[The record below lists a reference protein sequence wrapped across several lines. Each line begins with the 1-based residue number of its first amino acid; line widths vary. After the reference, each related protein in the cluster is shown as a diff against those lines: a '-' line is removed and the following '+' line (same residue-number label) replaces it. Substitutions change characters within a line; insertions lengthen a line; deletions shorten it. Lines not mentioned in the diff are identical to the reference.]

1 MGTARILEVCADFFT
16 LISVIALL
24 GLSACGDDETDGG
37 AAPTA
42 SSTVTVT
49 DESNST
55 ASPKPTSSPA
65 EAPSPQLQWP
75 TADVTAPFGGQV
87 PPVPTLVAI
96 RVGAHPEGGYD
107 RAAFEFEGSPGYQ
120 VGYRS
125 EIFYDGS
132 GAPVDLEGDAFIQ
145 VVFNPAQA
153 HDDAGQ
159 STLSSPPVQPV
170 EVDFA
175 TLESYVLNGDF
186 EGYVSVALGLDDKV
200 GFNVEH
206 LQMAKC
212 HDVVYVDVARP

>member
-1 MGTARILEVCADFFT
+1 MRRFLT

-42 SSTVTVT
+42 TSTVTVT
-49 DESNST
+49 GEPGST
-55 ASPKPTSSPA
+55 ASPKPTSSPT
-65 EAPSPQLQWP
+65 PQLQWP
-75 TADVTAPFGGQV
+75 TADVSVPYSGQV

-107 RAAFEFEGSPGYQ
+107 RAAFEFDGLPGYQ
-120 VGYRS
+120 VGYQS
-125 EIFYDGS
+125 EIAYDGS

-159 STLSSPPVQPV
+159 STLSSPPIQPV

-186 EGYVSVALGLDDKV
+186 EGYVSVALGLDEKV

-206 LQMAKC
+206 FRMANG

>member
-1 MGTARILEVCADFFT
+1 VRRL
-16 LISVIALL
+16 LIVFSVTALL

-37 AAPTA
+37 AAPTETTTA
-42 SSTVTVT
+42 TVTG
-49 DESNST
+49 EPGST
-55 ASPKPTSSPA
+55 ASPEPNSSPSQ
-65 EAPSPQLQWP
+65 APTTQPQWP
-75 TADVTAPFGGQV
+75 TADVTVPFSGQV

-96 RVGAHPEGGYD
+96 RVGAHPERGYD

-153 HDDAGQ
+153 HDDTGQ
-159 STLSSPPVQPV
+159 STLSSPPVEPV

-175 TLESYVLNGDF
+175 TLEAYVLNGDF

-206 LQMAKC
+206 LQMANG
-212 HDVVYVDVARP
+212 HYVVYVDVARP

>member
-1 MGTARILEVCADFFT
+1 
-16 LISVIALL
+16 
-24 GLSACGDDETDGG
+24 
-37 AAPTA
+37 
-42 SSTVTVT
+42 
-49 DESNST
+49 
-55 ASPKPTSSPA
+55 
-65 EAPSPQLQWP
+65 
-75 TADVTAPFGGQV
+75 
-87 PPVPTLVAI
+87 VPTLVAI

-125 EIFYDGS
+125 EISYDGS

-159 STLSSPPVQPV
+159 STLSSPPVEPV

-175 TLESYVLNGDF
+175 TLEAYVLNGDF

-206 LQMAKC
+206 LQMANG
-212 HDVVYVDVARP
+212 HHVVYVDVARP

>member
-1 MGTARILEVCADFFT
+1 MRRFLT

-49 DESNST
+49 DEPNST

-65 EAPSPQLQWP
+65 GAPSPAAP
-75 TADVTAPFGGQV
+75 VADRRRDGAQV

-206 LQMAKC
+206 FQMANG

>member
-1 MGTARILEVCADFFT
+1 MRRFLALF
-16 LISVIALL
+16 SVIALL

-42 SSTVTVT
+42 TSTVTVT
-49 DESNST
+49 DEPRST
-55 ASPKPTSSPA
+55 ASPKPTPSPA
-65 EAPSPQLQWP
+65 KAPSPQLQWP
-75 TADVTAPFGGQV
+75 TADVTVPFGGQV

-107 RAAFEFEGSPGYQ
+107 RAAFEFEGLPGYQ

-125 EIFYDGS
+125 EIAYDGS

-153 HDDAGQ
+153 HDAGQ
-159 STLSSPPVQPV
+159 STCHRHRSSRSRSTSRRWSRTCSTAISRLRVGRTRP
-170 EVDFA
+170 
-175 TLESYVLNGDF
+175 GR
-186 EGYVSVALGLDDKV
+186 KV

-206 LQMAKC
+206 FRMANG
-212 HDVVYVDVARP
+212 HDVVYVDAARP

>member
-1 MGTARILEVCADFFT
+1 MRRFLT
-16 LISVIALL
+16 LLSVIALL

-42 SSTVTVT
+42 TSTVTVT
-49 DESNST
+49 DEPSST

-65 EAPSPQLQWP
+65 KAPTPQLQWP
-75 TADVTAPFGGQV
+75 TADVTVPYSGQV

-96 RVGAHPEGGYD
+96 RVAAHPEGGYD
-107 RAAFEFEGSPGYQ
+107 RAAFEFEGLPGYQ
-120 VGYRS
+120 VGYQS
-125 EIFYDGS
+125 EIAYDGS

-159 STLSSPPVQPV
+159 STLSSPPVEPV

-186 EGYVSVALGLDDKV
+186 EGYVSVALGLDEKV
-200 GFNVEH
+200 GFNVESFR
-206 LQMAKC
+206 MANG
-212 HDVVYVDVARP
+212 HQVVYVDVARQ

>member
-1 MGTARILEVCADFFT
+1 MRRFLT

-42 SSTVTVT
+42 TSTVTVT
-49 DESNST
+49 DEPSST
-55 ASPKPTSSPA
+55 TSPKPTSSPT
-65 EAPSPQLQWP
+65 PQLQWP
-75 TADVTAPFGGQV
+75 TADVTVPYSGQV

-159 STLSSPPVQPV
+159 STLSSPPIQPV

-186 EGYVSVALGLDDKV
+186 EGYVSVALGLDEKV

-206 LQMAKC
+206 HQMANG
-212 HDVVYVDVARP
+212 HYVVYVDVARP

>member
-1 MGTARILEVCADFFT
+1 MRRLLILF
-16 LISVIALL
+16 SVAALL

-42 SSTVTVT
+42 TTTATVTG
-49 DESNST
+49 EPGST
-55 ASPKPTSSPA
+55 PSPEPDSSPSQ
-65 EAPSPQLQWP
+65 APTTQPQWP
-75 TADVTAPFGGQV
+75 TVDVTVPFGGQV

-120 VGYRS
+120 VG
-125 EIFYDGS
+125 
-132 GAPVDLEGDAFIQ
+132 LEGDAFIQ

-206 LQMAKC
+206 FQMANG